1 MVNMIKNTLSYSSHF
16 VLFDIALYDHLDIFD
31 DLILKSEFQNLLFE
45 TVLIN
50 FQRPLKWMI
59 QFS

>member
-31 DLILKSEFQNLLFE
+31 DLILKSEF
-45 TVLIN
+45 
-50 FQRPLKWMI
+50 
-59 QFS
+59 